1 MNKNIITVTIFD
13 DNDDEVEH
21 ELPATNEVCGR
32 CDGHGTHTNT
42 SIDGNGITSSE
53 WAEWDPEEQESY
65 MNGEY
70 DVTCEKCH
78 GSNVVLVPDPA
89 AMSADQ
95 KVILSQWE
103 KQENERAASDAE
115 WSREQEMEAWM
126 MGEF

>member
-1 MNKNIITVTIFD
+1 MNKNTITVTIFD
-13 DNDDEVEH
+13 NNDDEVEH

-32 CDGHGTHTNT
+32 CDGHGTHTNP

-53 WAEWDPEEQESY
+53 WAEWDAEEQESY

-78 GSNVVLVPDPA
+78 GSNVVLVPDTSV
-89 AMSADQ
+89 MSEEQ
-95 KVILSQWE
+95 KAIFSQWE
-103 KQENERAASDAE
+103 KQEHAKTALDAE
-115 WSREQEMEAWM
+115 CRQESEMEAWM